1 MIPHNNNPSDRSIT
15 KSSTN
20 SLLLL
25 LIWVILG
32 VILRWTNLALKPASS
47 IEIAT
52 IGYSL
57 GHGFNQIP
65 LDQLIP
71 LETLLAPLSLDPG
84 IGFWEV
90 LNRLTLESTHPP
102 LYFWLSHWWFNLWLN
117 KGDLVSL
124 EIARSL
130 SACFG
135 ILAIPASY
143 LLARISFPSRLVA
156 HLAALLMAISPY
168 GIYLAQSARHYTLT
182 LLWVIVSLIC
192 LVKSLK
198 LIEQK
203 ITVPIWLGLVWI
215 VINAL
220 AIATHYF
227 FVLALGAEAIA
238 ILVYWWFNRHQSVV
252 KYGRGLYLAVIGTIA
267 SALVWLPMIDGIS
280 GNQMTTWIATDYNLP
295 EILLPIPRLI
305 AWMLTMV
312 MLLPIEGTPKIVTIG
327 SGLVI
332 LAVLVAIAPTLVRQW
347 RIQLIQPQTRSSMTI
362 IIGYLGS
369 SLLIFMLLIYAME
382 KDLSLAARYHF
393 VYFPVVILLMAIAL
407 ATCWHQGLRL
417 AGKKSIMSRL
427 ITNTQTRV
435 FAYVLIMGLLG
446 SATVIN
452 DFGFQKSRHS
462 DRMAAY
468 VRQNSNLPTI
478 VAMTHYTHSEIRELV
493 ALGVSFKSLEPEQI
507 DSSKI
512 PQFLLVSQQ
521 QTITEILP
529 TNQQP
534 VNLFGVN
541 LDISDSNLEQIGCKR
556 DKDIDLSD
564 SGYRDRFYVCSE

>member
-1 MIPHNNNPSDRSIT
+1 MISYKNNSRDRSIT
-15 KSSTN
+15 N
-20 SLLLL
+20 NLLLL
-25 LIWVILG
+25 LLWVILG

-65 LDQLIP
+65 LDQLIS
-71 LETLLAPLSLDPG
+71 LETLLAPLSLDPS
-84 IGFWEV
+84 IGYEDV
-90 LNRLTLESTHPP
+90 LNRLMQESTHPP
-102 LYFWLSHWWFNLWLN
+102 LYFWLSHLWFNLWLN
-117 KGDLVSL
+117 QGDLVSL

-135 ILAIPASY
+135 VLAIPASY
-143 LLARISFPSRLVA
+143 LLARVAFPSRLVA

-168 GIYLAQSARHYTLT
+168 GIYLSQEARHYTLSV
-182 LLWVIVSLIC
+182 LWVIASLIC

-203 ITVPIWLGLVWI
+203 ITMPIWLGLVWI

-238 ILVYWWFNRHQSVV
+238 IVVYWWFNRHQSII
-252 KYGRGLYLAVIGTIA
+252 KYGRGLCLAVIGTIA
-267 SALVWLPMIDGIS
+267 SALVWLPMIDGVS

-295 EILLPIPRLI
+295 EIFLPIPRLI
-305 AWMLTMV
+305 AWILTMV
-312 MLLPIEGTPKIVTIG
+312 MFLPIEDTPEIVTVG
-327 SGLVI
+327 SGVAV
-332 LAVLVAIAPTLVRQW
+332 LAVLVAIMPTLVKKW
-347 RIQLIQPQTRSSMTI
+347 YIQLTQPHTRSTMTI
-362 IIGYLGS
+362 IIGYLGG
-369 SLLIFMLLIYAME
+369 SLLIFMLLIYGVE

-393 VYFPVVILLMAIAL
+393 VYFPVVLLLLAIAL
-407 ATCWHQGLRL
+407 AACCHHGLRL
-417 AGKKSIMSRL
+417 TSKKSIMSRL

-435 FAYVLIMGLLG
+435 FVLVLIMGLLG
-446 SATVIN
+446 SVIVIS

-462 DRMAAY
+462 NRLAAHI
-468 VRQNSNLPTI
+468 RQNSTLPTI
-478 VAMTHYTHSEIRELV
+478 VAMTQNTHSEIRELV
-493 ALGVSFKSLEPEQI
+493 ALAVSFKRLEQNQISL
-507 DSSKI
+507 SKI
-512 PQFLLVSQQ
+512 PQFILVSQQ

-534 VNLFGVN
+534 YNLFGVN
-541 LDISDSNLEQIGCKR
+541 LDISDSNLEPLGCKR
-556 DKDIDLSD
+556 DQDIDLSD
-564 SGYRDRFYVCSE
+564 SGYRDHFYVCSNGAAN